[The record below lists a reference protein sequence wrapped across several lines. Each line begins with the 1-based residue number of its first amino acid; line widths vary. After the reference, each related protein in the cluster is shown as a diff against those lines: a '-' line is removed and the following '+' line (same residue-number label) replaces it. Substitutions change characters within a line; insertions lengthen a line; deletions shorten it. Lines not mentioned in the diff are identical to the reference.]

1 MLSPDVTANK
11 AYEVLANSKIISN
24 IKEYKALLGFFGKT
38 DISSIS
44 LKLLFRASDHG
55 FSSESFHKFC
65 DHIPHTLVL
74 IKTNY
79 NKIIGGYT
87 PLKWNKEVHY
97 YMKD

>member
-1 MLSPDVTANK
+1 MRVKIK
-11 AYEVLANSKIISN
+11 AYEVLSNSKIISK
-24 IKEYKALLGFFGKT
+24 IEEYKTLLGFFGKT

-55 FSSESFHKFC
+55 FSSESFHKIC

-87 PLKWNKEVHY
+87 PLEWKKNLAGC
-97 YMKD
+97 